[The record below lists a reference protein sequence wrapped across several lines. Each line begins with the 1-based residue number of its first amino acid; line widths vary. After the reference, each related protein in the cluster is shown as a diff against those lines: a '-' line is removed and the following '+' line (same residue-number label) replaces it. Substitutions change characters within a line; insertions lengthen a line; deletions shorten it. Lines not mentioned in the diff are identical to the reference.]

1 MKKLIGLFVFLLFV
15 GTQIVTAQSKQITGT
30 VTSADDGLGM
40 PGVSVIVKGT
50 TIGASTDIDGK
61 YSLEASASDILVYS
75 FVGMVSQEIT
85 VGSQTVIN
93 VVLETES
100 IGMDEVVVTALGVT
114 REKKSLG
121 YAVSEV
127 GGDEITRSNNV
138 NLVNSIGSKV
148 AGVQVNSSSG
158 TAGGSS
164 FITIRGMASLTGNN
178 QPLFVVDGV
187 PIDNSM
193 NASGNPDN
201 GRNNLTDGVAYSNRA
216 IDLNPDDI
224 ASMSVLKGGAATA
237 LYGLRAANGVVL
249 VTTKSGKKT
258 KGRKVD
264 VTFSSTVSI
273 DKISQ
278 MPDMQ
283 YKYAQ
288 GLGGDYAGADGPWW
302 KMFSWGPEVSSLEY
316 DGDTSYKWDPRGRLV
331 PKGTGNGMAA
341 KTFDKEDFFDTGV
354 TYNNSVGISG
364 GSEFASFYLSASY
377 NKSNGVVPENDY
389 EKKTFTLSSDFK
401 LSEKLSLGAK
411 ANYINSGGTRIQQ
424 GSNLSGVMLGLMR
437 SATTFDNAA
446 GYEFEDG
453 SQRNYRGGGGYDNP
467 YWTVNNSQLKDN
479 VDRLIGNINLKYE
492 FSKNLTLSYR
502 VGIDTYT
509 DKRKSHFAIGSR
521 AVPDGQVQEDEHF
534 QRDINSDLILS
545 YTKKLSDKFNFSAV
559 AGHNMFSSYYQQV
572 YVQGDKLAIPKF
584 YHTSNAA
591 SLLVRESVTEKR
603 TAAWY
608 GDLGLDWNNMIYFRV
623 TGRNEWSTSLPE
635 GENSFFYPS
644 TSLGVVLSEIPVL
657 KDMTWL
663 NFAKFRTSYAV
674 IANDASPYGTF
685 TTYDQAAY
693 GDGSTNGV
701 TFPFGGQ
708 PGFAVGDGLGN
719 AELKPEKMKSFE
731 IGLELS
737 LFQNRLSIDAAYY
750 NNQNEDLILWVPLS
764 GTSGYTDRLMNA
776 GEMENKGI
784 ELLISGTPIKTSDFS
799 WDVMVNFTKNKNEV
813 LKLADGVDNVG
824 LGGFTGS
831 NMRAVQGKAYGS
843 VYGSDWVRN
852 DAGRI
857 VVGADGMPELSQVEV
872 ELGSALPEWT
882 MGITNSFTYKGI
894 TLSALLDI
902 KHGGIMWNGTKGVLQ
917 YFGTHGVTGN
927 RGEQKVFDA
936 VTADGAENTTAITL
950 DEDWYTG
957 LGNGWYGPSSQFIED
972 AGWTRLKEVSLSYD
986 FPKSL
991 LGDSFVKSLS
1001 LSFTGKNLWLD
1012 TDYTGV
1018 DPETSLMG
1026 ASNAQGLD
1034 YFNMPGTKS
1043 YIFGLRMTF

>member
-1 MKKLIGLFVFLLFV
+1 MIGLFVCLMLM
-15 GTQIVTAQSKQITGT
+15 GLQIVNAQSKQVTGT
-30 VTSADDGLGM
+30 VTSAEDGLGM
-40 PGVSVIVKGT
+40 PGVSVVIKGT
-50 TIGASTDIDGK
+50 TIGSSTDIDGK
-61 YSLEASASDILVYS
+61 YTIEASADDILMFS
-75 FVGMVSQEIT
+75 FVGMVTQEVT
-85 VGSQTVIN
+85 VGEKTVIN

-100 IGMDEVVVTALGVT
+100 IGVDEVVVTALGVT

-121 YAVSEV
+121 YAVQEV
-127 GGDEITRSNNV
+127 GGDEIAKSNNV
-138 NLVNSIGSKV
+138 NLVNSIGGKV

-158 TAGGSS
+158 VAGGSS

-193 NASGNPDN
+193 NASGNPDD
-201 GRNNLTDGVAYSNRA
+201 GRNNLTNGVAYSNRA

-224 ASMSVLKGGAATA
+224 ESMSVLKGGAATA

-258 KGRKVD
+258 DGRSVD
-264 VTFSSTVSI
+264 VTFSSSVSI

-288 GLGGDYAGADGPWW
+288 GLDGEYAGADGPWW

-316 DGDTSYKWDPRGRLV
+316 DGDTNYKWDPRGRLV

-341 KTFDKEDFFDTGV
+341 MTFDKEDFFETGV
-354 TYNNSVGISG
+354 TYNNSVGVSG
-364 GSEFASFYLSASY
+364 GSDFATFYLSASY
-377 NKSNGVVPENDY
+377 NKSNGVVPENEY
-389 EKKTFTLSSDFK
+389 EKKTFTLSSTFQLSDK
-401 LSEKLSLGAK
+401 LTLGAK

-446 GYEFEDG
+446 GYEFDDG

-467 YWTVNNSQLKDN
+467 YWTVNNSQLNDN

-492 FSKNLTLSYR
+492 FSPNLTLSYR
-502 VGIDTYT
+502 LGIDTYT

-521 AVPDGQVQEDEHF
+521 ANPAGQIQEDEHF

-545 YTKKLSDKFNFSAV
+545 YNKKLSEKLNLTAV
-559 AGHNMFSSYYQQV
+559 AGQNMFSSYYQQV
-572 YVQGDKLAIPKF
+572 YVQGDNLAIPKF
-584 YHTSNAA
+584 YHVSNA
-591 SLLVRESVTEKR
+591 SSFIVRESVSEKR

-608 GDLGLDWNNMIYFRV
+608 GDVGLDWNNMIYFRV
-623 TGRNEWSTSLPE
+623 TGRNEWSTTLPD

-644 TSLGVVLSEIPVL
+644 TSLGVVLSEIPAL
-657 KDMTWL
+657 KEASWL
-663 NFAKFRTSYAV
+663 SFAKFRSSYAV
-674 IANDASPYGTF
+674 IANDAGAYGTR

-701 TFPFGGQ
+701 TFPFAGNS
-708 PGFAVGDGLGN
+708 GFAVGDGLGN
-719 AELKPEKMKSFE
+719 NTLKPEKMKSFE
-731 IGLELS
+731 VGLELS
-737 LFQNRLSIDAAYY
+737 LFQNRLGLDVSYY

-764 GTSGYTDRLMNA
+764 GTSGYTSRLMNA

-784 ELLISGTPIKTSDFS
+784 ELLLTGTPIKTNNFS
-799 WDVMVNFTKNKNEV
+799 WDVIVNFTKNNNEV
-813 LKLADGVDNVG
+813 LKLAEGVDNVG

-831 NMRAVQGKAYGS
+831 NMRAVQGKPYGS

-852 DAGRI
+852 DAGQII
-857 VVGADGMPELSQVEV
+857 VDENGMPSLSQIEV
-872 ELGSALPEWT
+872 ELGSALPDWT
-882 MGITNSFTYKGI
+882 MGITNSFTYKNI

-902 KHGGIMWNGTKGVLQ
+902 KKGGIMWNGTKGVLQ
-917 YFGTHGVTGN
+917 YFGTHGVTEN

-936 VTADGAENTTAITL
+936 VYADGTKNTTPITL
-950 DEDWYTG
+950 DQDWYTD

-972 AGWTRLKEVSLSYD
+972 AGWVRLKEVSLSYE
-986 FPKSL
+986 FPKSI

-1043 YIFGLRMTF
+1043 YIFGLRMSF

>member
-1 MKKLIGLFVFLLFV
+1 MIGLFVLLTFM
-15 GTQIVTAQSKQITGT
+15 GLQIVTAQSKQISGT
-30 VTSADDGLGM
+30 ITSAEDGLGM
-40 PGVSVIVKGT
+40 PGVSVVLKGT
-50 TIGASTDIDGK
+50 TIGASTDIDGR
-61 YSLEASASDILVYS
+61 YSLKAKSTDVLLIS
-75 FVGMVSQEIT
+75 FVGMVTQEIE
-85 VGSQTVIN
+85 VGDKTVIN
-93 VVLETES
+93 VVMETSS

-121 YAVSEV
+121 YAVQEV
-127 GGDEITRSNNV
+127 GGDDISRSNNV
-138 NLVNSIGSKV
+138 NLVNSIGGKV
-148 AGVQVNSSSG
+148 SGVQVTNSSG

-193 NASGNPDN
+193 NSSGNPDN

-216 IDLNPDDI
+216 IDLNPDDV

-237 LYGLRAANGVVL
+237 LYGLRAANGVIL

-258 KGRKVD
+258 AGRKVD
-264 VTFSSTVSI
+264 VTFSSTLSI

-288 GLGGDYAGADGPWW
+288 GLSGEYAGADGDWW
-302 KMFSWGPEVSSLEY
+302 NMFSWGPEVSSLEY
-316 DGDTSYKWDPRGRLV
+316 DGDTNYKWDPRGRLV
-331 PKGTGNGMAA
+331 AKGTGNGMAA
-341 KTFDKEDFFDTGV
+341 KTFDKNDFFDTGV
-354 TYNNSVGISG
+354 STNTSVGVSG
-364 GSEFASFYLSASY
+364 GSEFASFYLSTSY
-377 NKSNGVVPENDY
+377 NKSNGIVPKNEY
-389 EKKTFTLSSDFK
+389 EKKTFSLSADFQLSDK
-401 LSEKLSLGAK
+401 LTVGAK

-424 GSNLSGVMLGLMR
+424 GSNVSGVMLGLMR
-437 SATTFDNAA
+437 ASTTFDNAA

-453 SQRNYRGGGGYDNP
+453 SQRTYRGGGGYDNP
-467 YWTVNNSQLKDN
+467 YWTVNNSQMKDN
-479 VDRLIGNINLKYE
+479 VDRLIGNMNLKYE
-492 FSKNLTLSYR
+492 FNKNLTLSYR
-502 VGIDTYT
+502 IGIDTYS
-509 DKRKSHFAIGSR
+509 DKRKGHFAIGSN
-521 AVPDGQVQEDEHF
+521 ANSAGQIQEDKHF
-534 QRDINSDLILS
+534 QRDVNSDLILS
-545 YTKKLSDKFNFSAV
+545 FSKKLSETLNFSAV
-559 AGHNMFSSYYQQV
+559 AGQNMFSSYYQQV
-572 YVQGDKLAIPKF
+572 YVQGDGLTIPKF
-584 YHTSNAA
+584 YNLSNSA
-591 SLLVRESVTEKR
+591 SILTRESIQEKR

-608 GDLGLDWNNMIYFRV
+608 GDMGIDWNNMVYFRV
-623 TGRNEWSTSLPE
+623 TGRNEWSTSLPK

-644 TSLGVVLSEIPVL
+644 TSLGIILSEIPAL
-657 KDMTWL
+657 KDLSWL
-663 NFAKFRTSYAV
+663 NFAKIRTSYAI
-674 IANDASPYGTF
+674 IANDAGVYNTF
-685 TTYDQAAY
+685 TTYDQTAY
-693 GDGSTNGV
+693 GDGSTDGIS
-701 TFPFGGQ
+701 FPFAGQ

-719 AELKPEKMKSFE
+719 DKLKPEKMKSFE
-731 IGLELS
+731 VGIELS
-737 LFQNRLSIDAAYY
+737 LFQNRLSVDLAYY
-750 NNQNEDLILWVPLS
+750 SNQNEDLILGVPLS
-764 GTSGYTDRLMNA
+764 GTSGYTERVMNA

-784 ELLISGTPIKTSDFS
+784 ELLLSGTPIKTNDFS

-831 NMRAVQGKAYGS
+831 NMRAVQGKPYGS

-857 VVGADGMPELSQVEV
+857 IVDADGMPELSQVEV

-882 MGITNSFTYKGI
+882 AGITNTFTYKGI

-917 YFGTHGVTGN
+917 YFGTHGVTEN

-936 VTADGAENTTAITL
+936 VKADGSENTTAITL

-972 AGWTRLKEVSLSYD
+972 AGWVRLKEVSLSYD
-986 FPKSL
+986 LPKAL
-991 LGDSFVKSLS
+991 LGNGFVKSLS
-1001 LSFTGKNLWLD
+1001 LSFTGKNLWVD

-1043 YIFGLRMTF
+1043 YVFGLKMSF

>member
-1 MKKLIGLFVFLLFV
+1 MFMGL
-15 GTQIVTAQSKQITGT
+15 QIVNAQSKQISGT
-30 VTSADDGLGM
+30 VTSAEDGLSM
-40 PGVSVIVKGT
+40 PGVSVVIKGT

-61 YSLEASASDILVYS
+61 YSLEASSEDVLMFS
-75 FVGMVSQEIT
+75 FVGMITQEIT
-85 VGSQTVIN
+85 VGNKTVIN

-114 REKKSLG
+114 REKKALG
-121 YAVSEV
+121 YAVQEV
-127 GGDEITRSNNV
+127 GGDEIVKSNNV
-138 NLVNSIGSKV
+138 NLVNSIGGKV

-158 TAGGSS
+158 VAGGSS

-193 NASGNPDN
+193 NYSGNPDD

-224 ASMSVLKGGAATA
+224 ASMSILKGGAATA

-258 KGRKVD
+258 AGRKVD

-288 GLGGDYAGADGPWW
+288 GLGGDYTGADGPWW

-316 DGDTSYKWDPRGRLV
+316 DGDTNYKWDPRGRLV
-331 PKGTGNGMAA
+331 PKGTGNGMPAQ
-341 KTFDKEDFFDTGV
+341 TFDKEDFFETGV
-354 TYNNSVGISG
+354 TYNNSVGVSG
-364 GSEFASFYLSASY
+364 GSEFASFYLSAAY
-377 NKSNGVVPENDY
+377 NKSNGVVPENEY

-401 LSEKLSLGAK
+401 ISDKLTLGAK
-411 ANYINSGGTRIQQ
+411 ANYIHSGGTRIQQ
-424 GSNLSGVMLGLMR
+424 GSNLSGVMLGLLR
-437 SATTFDNAA
+437 TATTFDNAA

-453 SQRNYRGGGGYDNP
+453 TQRNYRGGAGYDNP
-467 YWTVNNSQLKDN
+467 YWTANKSQLKDK
-479 VDRLIGNINLKYE
+479 VDRLIGNLNLKYE
-492 FSKNLTLSYR
+492 FNSNLTLSYR
-502 VGIDTYT
+502 LGIDTYT
-509 DKRKSHFAIGSR
+509 DKRKSNFAINSR
-521 AVPDGQVQEDEHF
+521 ANTEGQVQEDEHF

-545 YTKKLSDKFNFSAV
+545 FNKSLSDKVNFTALV
-559 AGHNMFSSYYQQV
+559 GQNMFSSYYQQV
-572 YVQGDKLAIPKF
+572 YIQGDQLGGANF
-584 YHTSNAA
+584 YHVSNAA
-591 SLLVRESVTEKR
+591 NHLVRERVEEKR

-608 GDLGLDWNNMIYFRV
+608 GDLGLDWNNMVYFRV
-623 TGRNEWSTSLPE
+623 TGRQEWSTTLPE
-635 GENSFFYPS
+635 SENSFFYPS
-644 TSLGVVLSEIPVL
+644 TSLGIVLSEIPAL

-663 NFAKFRTSYAV
+663 NFAKLRTSYAV
-674 IANDASPYGTF
+674 IANDAPVYSTF
-685 TTYDQAAY
+685 TTYDQTAY
-693 GDGSTNGV
+693 GDGSTSGIS
-701 TFPFGGQ
+701 FPFNGQ
-708 PGFAVGDGLGN
+708 IGYAVGDVLGN
-719 AELKPEKMKSFE
+719 EKLKPEKMKSFE

-750 NNQNEDLILWVPLS
+750 NNQNEDLILSVPLS
-764 GTSGYTDRLMNA
+764 GTSGYISRIMNA

-784 ELLISGTPIKTSDFS
+784 ELLISGTPVKTNDFS
-799 WDVMVNFTKNKNEV
+799 WDMIVNFTKNENEV
-813 LKLADGVDNVG
+813 LSLAEGVENVG

-831 NMRAVQGKAYGS
+831 NMRAVKGKPYGS

-857 VVGADGMPELSQVEV
+857 VVDANGMPSLSQIEV
-872 ELGSALPEWT
+872 ELGSAQPDWT
-882 MGITNSFTYKGI
+882 MGITNSFTYKGF
-894 TLSALLDI
+894 TLSSLIDI
-902 KHGGIMWNGTKGVLQ
+902 KKGGIMWNGTRGVLQ
-917 YFGTHGVTGN
+917 YFGTHGVTEN
-927 RGEQKVFDA
+927 RGEEYVFDA

-950 DEDWYTG
+950 DQDWYTG
-957 LGNGWYGPSSQFIED
+957 LGNGWDGPSSQFIED
-972 AGWTRLKEVSLSYD
+972 AGWVRLKEVSLSYE
-986 FPKSL
+986 FPKSII
-991 LGDSFVKSLS
+991 GDSFIKSLS
-1001 LSFTGKNLWLD
+1001 LSFTGKNLWID

-1026 ASNAQGLD
+1026 ANNAQGLD

-1043 YIFGLRMTF
+1043 YIFGLRMSF